1 MAGRKVRTQKEDD
14 SELLLLGDTFAILH
28 LYRK

>member
-14 SELLLLGDTFAILH
+14 SELLLFCCIVFFSGLIL
-28 LYRK
+28 